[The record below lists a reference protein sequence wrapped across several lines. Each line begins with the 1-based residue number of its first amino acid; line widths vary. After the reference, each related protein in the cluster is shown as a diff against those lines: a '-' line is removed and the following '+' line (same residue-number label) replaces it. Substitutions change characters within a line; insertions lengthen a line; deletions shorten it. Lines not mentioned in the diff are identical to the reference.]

1 MGHYGNYPN
10 PELCSKYGCYKL
22 KNILHMG
29 CTDCLITER
38 ERQDLLIQKEK
49 EAKADAVK
57 YQKIYILYNLPDG
70 KVSYMS
76 ADAARAAGVTP
87 IKYISFL

>member
-1 MGHYGNYPN
+1 M
-10 PELCSKYGCYKL
+10 SGCQ
-22 KNILHMG
+22 G
-29 CTDCLITER
+29 CLITER

-49 EAKADAVK
+49 EAKSDAVK

-70 KVSYMS
+70 KISYMS

-87 IKYISFL
+87 IKYISFLQ